1 MQLRR
6 HRVWPRTRAGD
17 WRRSAYAED
26 LSICLVAHQPG
37 RLRRDAR
44 GGRRSSDG
52 PPQWRCDV

>member
-52 PPQWRCDV
+52 PPQ